1 MNKRRGTKVQAVTK
15 DDVMQAIKKLGK
27 LGSGF
32 QLLKIGDNTI
42 VQSVPGELNRD
53 HNQVL
58 AHAETQGELR
68 VIE

>member
-1 MNKRRGTKVQAVTK
+1 
-15 DDVMQAIKKLGK
+15 MQAIKKLGK